1 MVEFEPFALACLL
14 LLGMAFLSCLVGSLE
29 LPRVHGLGLVNV
41 DVSQSLLGDLANAL
55 FMPGERF
62 QPFLIVLGPFLGP
75 KWFWRVLPASFLTQE
90 PGIGLVDLEEALIG
104 LVTDLWSNHD
114 VGRLERY
121 R

>member
-1 MVEFEPFALACLL
+1 
-14 LLGMAFLSCLVGSLE
+14 
-29 LPRVHGLGLVNV
+29 
-41 DVSQSLLGDLANAL
+41 
-55 FMPGERF
+55 MPGERF

-90 PGIGLVDLEEALIG
+90 PGIGLVGAEEASKGSRI
-104 LVTDLWSNHD
+104 DLWSNHD

>member
-1 MVEFEPFALACLL
+1 M
-14 LLGMAFLSCLVGSLE
+14 LVAKSLKNSAKCHSPVQKKPPTAG
-29 LPRVHGLGLVNV
+29 PRH
-41 DVSQSLLGDLANAL
+41 LANAL

-114 VGRLERY
+114 GRRLERY